1 MLIVAP
7 TRELAMQS
15 QEVLEEAG
23 QSSNIRRNGG
33 DVATAIF
40 IHLNWRFY
48 KYSHGVSL
56 SVKVEMNHLFSQ
68 KWKCFFTTVFA
79 KYFGSVTLSGRHFLL
94 LYFRITAFAC
104 LVTGYGNCKL
114 FIVVKYFL
122 PSSVCQS
129 TVEYRSIHRERLWK
143 GNSILITLLLCGAN
157 GSVIFTLGFD
167 TMLWIQIHW
176 IVEPNPVPE
185 FGLIKKGNLLI
196 SIHDMQ

>member
-1 MLIVAP
+1 MFARSFTICKSGDEPFIFSKMKMFFYECFCRVILDLWLCRVDTML
-7 TRELAMQS
+7 
-15 QEVLEEAG
+15 
-23 QSSNIRRNGG
+23 
-33 DVATAIF
+33 
-40 IHLNWRFY
+40 
-48 KYSHGVSL
+48 
-56 SVKVEMNHLFSQ
+56 LF
-68 KWKCFFTTVFA
+68 
-79 KYFGSVTLSGRHFLL
+79 
-94 LYFRITAFAC
+94 FRITAFAC

-176 IVEPNPVPE
+176 IVELDPVPE
-185 FGLIKKGNLLI
+185 FGLIKKSKFINFH
-196 SIHDMQ
+196 SRYRMK